1 MENLNPHDMRCLD
14 WSVQNYDKVHWLP
27 HPSAAVFPHQ
37 NDVKVQ
43 NCKRRLSDE
52 HQYSNCKCQTRLFS
66 SASYGKSQWAALDQR
81 LLRASSETLAR
92 YCASDS
98 INSSS
103 TQDQRKG
110 LHWAT
115 WPDQS
120 KGTQHHITLSPQFA
134 QDWDSETSTIRT
146 KRIIKNGQERSK
158 RKANHMTLTQ
168 ALASACF
175 PPLPS
180 QKHLSCSTS
189 APGQAWTVSSQNLLD
204 SEVATRLLATHATHT
219 SPSAMPNKWLKSHTF
234 QPQKQRCPHLNC
246 SMCKSGMSG
255 RKSHERR
262 NTLHIMLYDY
272 ILHIL
277 GSRIL
282 GQRSR
287 QSPFLRWQWCQAPR
301 EFKFEVC
308 SDANMANCLKEKT
321 CDICIPYMNQTS
333 LKRSGGVAVQLG

>member
-1 MENLNPHDMRCLD
+1 MCRAHASQSANVGLGLHDKLLQPQSARAYDSIQVYKGKSIWKPSKEWGSMENLNPHDMRCLD

-43 NCKRRLSDE
+43 NCKRRLSDG
-52 HQYSNCKCQTRLFS
+52 HQYSNCKCQTRWFS

-146 KRIIKNGQERSK
+146 KRIIKNGQEKKQKESK
-158 RKANHMTLTQ
+158 PHDFDK
-168 ALASACF
+168 
-175 PPLPS
+175 
-180 QKHLSCSTS
+180 
-189 APGQAWTVSSQNLLD
+189 
-204 SEVATRLLATHATHT
+204 
-219 SPSAMPNKWLKSHTF
+219 SP
-234 QPQKQRCPHLNC
+234 
-246 SMCKSGMSG
+246 
-255 RKSHERR
+255 
-262 NTLHIMLYDY
+262 
-272 ILHIL
+272 
-277 GSRIL
+277 
-282 GQRSR
+282 
-287 QSPFLRWQWCQAPR
+287 
-301 EFKFEVC
+301 
-308 SDANMANCLKEKT
+308 
-321 CDICIPYMNQTS
+321 DICLFSSI
-333 LKRSGGVAVQLG
+333 AVPKASFL

>member
-1 MENLNPHDMRCLD
+1 MENLNSHDTRCLD

-27 HPSAAVFPHQ
+27 RPSAAVFPHQ
-37 NDVKVQ
+37 KDVKVQ

-52 HQYSNCKCQTRLFS
+52 HQYSNCKCQTRWFS
-66 SASYGKSQWAALDQR
+66 SARYGKSQWAALDQR
-81 LLRASSETLAR
+81 LRRASSETLAR

-158 RKANHMTLTQ
+158 RKANHMTLTK
-168 ALASACF
+168 ALTSACF

-189 APGQAWTVSSQNLLD
+189 APGQVWTVSSQNLLD

-234 QPQKQRCPHLNC
+234 QPQKQRCPHLTVACASRVCLVENRTKGEILC
-246 SMCKSGMSG
+246 ISCCMIIFLSLSISNLRPKIQAKSFSSVAVMPS
-255 RKSHERR
+255 S
-262 NTLHIMLYDY
+262 
-272 ILHIL
+272 
-277 GSRIL
+277 SRIQIRSVIRRKHGKL
-282 GQRSR
+282 SQRKN
-287 QSPFLRWQWCQAPR
+287 LRYLHSVYESNLSQ
-301 EFKFEVC
+301 
-308 SDANMANCLKEKT
+308 
-321 CDICIPYMNQTS
+321 
-333 LKRSGGVAVQLG
+333 VQLG